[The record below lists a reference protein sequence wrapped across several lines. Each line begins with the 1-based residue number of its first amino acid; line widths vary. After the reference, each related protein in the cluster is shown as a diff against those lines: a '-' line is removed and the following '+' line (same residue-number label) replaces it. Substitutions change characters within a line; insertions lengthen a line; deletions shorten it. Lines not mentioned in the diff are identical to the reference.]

1 MRILKVRVQNINSLK
16 GNWSV
21 DFEDPAYCTGG
32 LFAIC
37 GPTGAGKSSLLDA
50 ICIALYGST
59 PRLGELSV
67 SDNEA
72 MTRGTGLMESE
83 VTFLAKGVRYRA
95 LYSQRRARSRADGRL
110 QAANIELSRWND
122 ASGEWEI
129 LESKYKKRFTKLI
142 TEITGLTFGQ
152 FTRSALLAQGS
163 FSVFLKAKEDERS
176 NALEAIT
183 GTEIYSKISQAVYAR
198 HRSEVEALGALKA
211 EANATNVL
219 SNEAR
224 GELQNALES
233 LLKILAD
240 KNQLFQAKESL
251 RKTLQLRDSTTQS
264 LNKAQE
270 ELSAVNQNLES
281 LQQERLAT
289 ESARRAIRIRTTHG
303 ILIEV
308 QNRLCASRRH
318 YSELSSNLE
327 TARNDFESVSRV
339 YREAKEVSDTLEKSF
354 EALLPVLAEVR
365 RLDAELAE
373 ANKQLAEKQTQK
385 AQEEYFLKQSR
396 EKTEATIQ
404 TQRRLQDEKTKLE
417 SETAPETAC
426 AKLFSRQIDITAALS
441 QFVDSENLKAGREA
455 DLLEAHKTL
464 ACALDE
470 ERKTQLS
477 LEPAVTAMQSVR
489 QALNELE
496 QSRRDLMADDTLQS
510 LVQAKTDTDTRIVAL
525 EKLLQKLTEKDG
537 KFIQIERKT
546 QEKDSI
552 CRTLESVISKM
563 HGAETLV
570 QSLQQTVEALQ
581 RLNEMGSLIERLS
594 HERSKLAEGSP
605 CPLCGSVHHPYVC
618 EKPPVSSQETFKLEQ
633 AQVQLQQAKN
643 ELTLLTTE
651 QARLQGSRQAAESAI
666 EVLRKDFEQLEK
678 EILPLTSTLVNRCA
692 SANEV
697 ESALRTE
704 QANSDALSKRIKTL
718 AEFED
723 RRNNLSSTLLKA
735 QSDLEARSK
744 YLQDCTL
751 KVHEARTKQKT
762 TEDELRQADARVK
775 QARQVL
781 NDACSGLVKPPVDA
795 SSTNAWKVRFQ
806 KELDSYKN
814 KLLRLSEIQTEL
826 AGLQS
831 SFAEQQHLQQQ
842 ILSRIGTLDQ
852 SLVEL
857 QKQRTQTLSK
867 RRTLFGERSANVEE
881 EALKKQRNEVLA
893 RTETLK
899 NHFEHR
905 QKELTRLTAE
915 LSSVAQQTDK
925 EEKRYAAVKDDWT
938 ALRSAA
944 GFANDELWQSALI
957 TEEELRARTEKYAR
971 LEARAKELTLNINE
985 SRLQLAAILSTT
997 DAALPITAV
1006 EKEMVDIRN
1015 TLTELTEK
1023 KGSLLNAIAN
1033 DDSQRKRLADKLQAI
1048 EAREEQLSVWSRL
1061 NDLIGSA
1068 NGKCYRTFVQSMTFE
1083 TLLHHAN
1090 RALSKISSRYILKKS
1105 ASESLKLN
1113 VIDVFQ
1119 GGIERS
1125 ADNLSG
1131 GESFLVSLSLAL
1143 GLSEMASRNVK
1154 VESLFLDEGF
1164 GSLDPD
1170 TLEDAMNALA
1180 ALESEGKMIGIIS
1193 HVGEVR
1199 ERIPTIIDV
1208 TPISG
1213 GFSVLSGPGV
1223 TRLS

>member
-21 DFEDPAYCTGG
+21 NFEDPAYGAGG

-59 PRLGELSV
+59 PRLGELSL
-67 SDNEA
+67 SANEA

-95 LYSQRRARSRADGRL
+95 LYSQRRARSKADGRL
-110 QAANIELSRWND
+110 QAANIELSRWNATD
-122 ASGEWEI
+122 GEWVI
-129 LESKYKKRFTKLI
+129 LESKYKKRFAALI
-142 TEITGLTFGQ
+142 TEITGLTFDQ
-152 FTRSALLAQGS
+152 FSRSALLAQGN
-163 FSVFLKAKEDERS
+163 FSVFLKAKEDERA

-183 GTEIYSKISQAVYAR
+183 GTEIYSKISQAVYER
-198 HRSEVEALGALKA
+198 HRSENEALRSLKA

-219 SNEAR
+219 SDEAR
-224 GELQNALES
+224 RELQNELEN
-233 LLKILAD
+233 LQKTLTE
-240 KNQLFQAKESL
+240 KNQVLQTKESL
-251 RKTLQLRDSTTQS
+251 RKTLQLRDLTTQS

-270 ELSAVNQNLES
+270 ELAAVNQNLEG

-289 ESARRAIRIRTTHG
+289 ESAQRAIRIRAKHD

-308 QNRLCASRRH
+308 QNRLCTGRRH
-318 YSELSSNLE
+318 CSELSNSLA
-327 TARNDFESVSRV
+327 TARADFESVSRV

-354 EALLPVLAEVR
+354 EALLPVLVTVR

-373 ANKQLAEKQTQK
+373 ANKRLTEKQTQR

-396 EKTEATIQ
+396 EKTEATRQ
-404 TQRRLQDEKTKLE
+404 TQRKLLDEKTKLE
-417 SETAPETAC
+417 TETAPETAC
-426 AKLFSRQIDITAALS
+426 AKLFSRQADITAALS
-441 QFVDSENLKAGREA
+441 QFIDSENLKVRREA
-455 DLLEAHKTL
+455 DLLAAHQTL

-470 ERKTQLS
+470 EKKTQLS
-477 LEPAVTAMQSVR
+477 LEPAVTALQSIR
-489 QALNELE
+489 QALSDLE
-496 QSRRDLMADDTLQS
+496 QSRRELMADDTLQS
-510 LVQAKTDTDTRIVAL
+510 LALAKTNTDARIVTL
-525 EKLLQKLTEKDG
+525 EKLLQKLTEKDE
-537 KFIQIERKT
+537 KFIQIESKT
-546 QEKDSI
+546 QEKETI
-552 CRTLESVISKM
+552 CRTLESINSKM
-563 HGAETLV
+563 HDTETLV
-570 QSLQQTVEALQ
+570 QSLRQTVEALQ
-581 RLNEMGSLIERLS
+581 RLNEMRSLIERLS
-594 HERSKLAEGSP
+594 HERSKLTEGNP
-605 CPLCGSVHHPYVC
+605 CPLCGSTHHPYVC
-618 EKPPVSSQETFKLEQ
+618 EKPPVFSQEVLKLEQ
-633 AQVQLQQAKN
+633 TQVQLQLAKDK
-643 ELTLLTTE
+643 LTLLTTE

-666 EVLRKDFEQLEK
+666 EVLRKDLKQLDK
-678 EILPLTSTLVNRCA
+678 EALPLANALAKRSV
-692 SANEV
+692 SAKEA
-697 ESALRTE
+697 EAALRTE
-704 QANSDALSKRIKTL
+704 QANADALSKRIKTL

-723 RRNNLSSTLLKA
+723 RRNNLNSTLLQA

-744 YLQDCTL
+744 HLQDCTL
-751 KVHEARTKQKT
+751 RVHEARTKQKT
-762 TEDELRQADARVK
+762 TEDELLQADARVK
-775 QARQVL
+775 QARQTL
-781 NDACSGLVKPPVDA
+781 GGICSGLVKPPVDA

-806 KELDSYKN
+806 KELDSYQN
-814 KLLRLSEIQTEL
+814 KLLRLSQTQTEL

-842 ILSRIGTLDQ
+842 ILSRISTLDQ
-852 SLVEL
+852 SLADL
-857 QKQRTQTLSK
+857 QKQQTQTLSERQK
-867 RRTLFGERSANVEE
+867 LFGEKSANVEE
-881 EALKKQRNEVLA
+881 DTLKKQRNEALA

-899 NHFEHR
+899 NHFENQ
-905 QKELTRLTAE
+905 QKQLTRLTAE
-915 LSSVAQQTDK
+915 LSSVAQQTD
-925 EEKRYAAVKDDWT
+925 EESKRFTAAQNDWT
-938 ALRSAA
+938 AQRSAA
-944 GFANDELWQSALI
+944 GFANDEQWQSALI
-957 TEEELRARTEKYAR
+957 TEEELRTRTEKYAR
-971 LEARAKELTLNINE
+971 LEARAKELALNIDE
-985 SRLQLAAILSTT
+985 SRVQLAAILSTV
-997 DAALPITAV
+997 DAVLPITVV
-1006 EKEMVDIRN
+1006 EKEMLDIRN
-1015 TLTELTEK
+1015 TVTELTEK

-1033 DDSQRKRLADKLQAI
+1033 DDSQRKHLADKLQDI
-1048 EAREEQLSVWSRL
+1048 KAREDKLSVWSRL

-1068 NGKCYRTFVQSMTFE
+1068 NGKRYRTFVQSMTFE

-1105 ASESLKLN
+1105 ASEALKLN
-1113 VIDVFQ
+1113 VIDSFQ

-1208 TPISG
+1208 TPVSG
-1213 GFSVLSGPGV
+1213 GCSTLSGPGV